1 VASTPTGL
9 IKGHQIGASKHS
21 APSLC
26 AGERMITVMTYFG
39 GVGMAS
45 SGVRSPVDQQWKVLY
60 RAAIFE
66 TDKAVLR
73 TRLSD
78 AEEAV
83 IARGRELLHATGDT
97 IEEREALE
105 DALYALRAFRNA
117 WQQNS
122 A

>member
-1 VASTPTGL
+1 
-9 IKGHQIGASKHS
+9 
-21 APSLC
+21 
-26 AGERMITVMTYFG
+26 M
-39 GVGMAS
+39 
-45 SGVRSPVDQQWKVLY
+45 Y

-66 TDKAVLR
+66 RDKEVLR

-83 IARGRELLHATGDT
+83 IARGRELLHATEDT

-117 WQQNS
+117 WQQNRV